1 MKIKKILVSQPKPAG
16 DKSPYF
22 DIEKKYAVEI
32 DFKPLI
38 KVEGLSLQEFRAQR
52 VEVKDFTAIV
62 FTARTAIDHFF
73 RLCEEMRYTVPDT
86 MKYFCVSEKIAS
98 YLQKY
103 IQYRKRKVFFPPVE
117 TNKVEELLP
126 QIKRHADEKYLV
138 AVADVNKDNFVSV
151 LEENK
156 ITCAK
161 AAFYKTVSNDIA
173 EGKPFD
179 YDMVV
184 FFSPEG
190 INSLKKNYPDFEQ
203 GEVAIAALG
212 AKTAKAVEEAGWR
225 LGVSAPNPQTPSI
238 TAAIDLFLRENK
250 VNKK

>member
-1 MKIKKILVSQPKPAG
+1 M
-16 DKSPYF
+16 
-22 DIEKKYAVEI
+22 
-32 DFKPLI
+32 
-38 KVEGLSLQEFRAQR
+38 
-52 VEVKDFTAIV
+52 
-62 FTARTAIDHFF
+62 
-73 RLCEEMRYTVPDT
+73 
-86 MKYFCVSEKIAS
+86 
-98 YLQKY
+98 
-103 IQYRKRKVFFPPVE
+103 
-117 TNKVEELLP
+117 EELLP

-161 AAFYKTVSNDIA
+161 AAFYKTVSSDIA

-190 INSLKKNYPDFEQ
+190 IISLKKNYPEFEQ

-225 LGVSAPNPQTPSI
+225 LDVSAPNPQTPSI

>member
-1 MKIKKILVSQPKPAG
+1 MVSQPKPAG

-22 DIEKKYAVEI
+22 DIEKKYGVEMC
-32 DFKPLI
+32 FKPLI
-38 KVEGLSLQEFRAQR
+38 KVEGLSLPEFRSQR

-73 RLCEEMRYTVPDT
+73 RLCDEMRYTVPDS

-103 IQYRKRKVFFPPVE
+103 IQYRKRKVFFPPIE

-138 AVADVNKDNFVSV
+138 AVSDVNKDNFETL
-151 LEENK
+151 LEENN

-161 AAFYKTVSNDIA
+161 AAFYKTVSNNIA
-173 EGKPFD
+173 DGEFD

-190 INSLKKNYPDFEQ
+190 INSLKRNYPDFQQ
-203 GEVAIAALG
+203 GEVVIAALG
-212 AKTAKAVEEAGWR
+212 AKTANAVAEAGWR
-225 LGVSAPNPQTPSI
+225 LDISAPNPQTPSI
-238 TAAIDLFLRENK
+238 TAAIDLFFKENK